1 MNKNQNK
8 SEMTGVIKLDL
19 IYDYIYK
26 NQITFREFAQKCKI
40 SMRALAD
47 ILDDYSVCDIGDV
60 VKVARAIGIH
70 PADIFK

>member
-1 MNKNQNK
+1 MNKNPNT

-40 SMRALAD
+40 SMKALAD
-47 ILDDYSVCDIGDV
+47 ILDDYSVCDIGDI
-60 VKVARAIGIH
+60 VKIAHVIGIH
-70 PADIFK
+70 PADIFE

>member
-1 MNKNQNK
+1 MNKNPNI
-8 SEMTGVIKLDL
+8 SDMTGVIKLDL

-26 NQITFREFAQKCKI
+26 NQITFRQFAEKCKI
-40 SMRALAD
+40 SMNVLAD

-60 VKVARAIGIH
+60 VKVARVIGIH

>member
-1 MNKNQNK
+1 MTKPINK

-40 SMRALAD
+40 SMKALAD
-47 ILDDYSVCDIGDV
+47 ILDDYSDCDIGDII
-60 VKVARAIGIH
+60 KVAHAIGIH
-70 PADIFK
+70 PADIFE

>member
-47 ILDDYSVCDIGDV
+47 ILDDYSVCDIGDI

-70 PADIFK
+70 PADIFE

>member
-1 MNKNQNK
+1 MNTNSNK
-8 SEMTGVIKLDL
+8 SEMTGLIKLDL

-26 NQITFREFAQKCKI
+26 NQITFRDFAKKCKI
-40 SMRALAD
+40 SMRTLAD

-60 VKVARAIGIH
+60 VKVARVIGVH

>member
-1 MNKNQNK
+1 MNKIHNK